1 MRRLDEIESS
11 LAQGICETETNKD
24 EKRWSGKDV
33 IMNLFYYFV
42 NFIINTVVVAKI

>member
-11 LAQGICETETNKD
+11 LAQGICETETNKG

-33 IMNLFYYFV
+33 IMNMFYYFV
-42 NFIINTVVVAKI
+42 NLIINTVGVAKM